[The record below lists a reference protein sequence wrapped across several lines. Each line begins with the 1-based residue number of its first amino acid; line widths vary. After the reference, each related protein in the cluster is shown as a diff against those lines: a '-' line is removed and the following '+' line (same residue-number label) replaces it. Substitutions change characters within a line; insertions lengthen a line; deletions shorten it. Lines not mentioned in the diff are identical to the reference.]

1 MRRRRHSAP
10 DVLLGCL
17 KFGDTLRHLFLLARE
32 LLKLL
37 LRGGKLLLLGR
48 KLFEAAAHDRQVLR
62 HCLKL
67 LSQFGR

>member
-1 MRRRRHSAP
+1 
-10 DVLLGCL
+10 
-17 KFGDTLRHLFLLARE
+17 LLARE